1 MNNNHDPLDEIAAK
15 LTSGL
20 RLLGGL
26 KQGAEAQ
33 IHTLVEDAL
42 QQFDVVTRERME
54 VQEAMLKKARQEMD
68 ELDTALKA
76 MELRI
81 KQLEENQPNR

>member
-1 MNNNHDPLDEIAAK
+1 MTTNNHDPLDDISEKLAA
-15 LTSGL
+15 GL

-54 VQEAMLKKARQEMD
+54 VQEAMLSKAREDMVA
-68 ELDTALKA
+68 LNTALKA
-76 MELRI
+76 IETRI
-81 KQLEENQPNR
+81 KKLEQKS

>member
-1 MNNNHDPLDEIAAK
+1 MTTNNRDPLDDISDKLAA
-15 LTSGL
+15 GL
-20 RLLGGL
+20 RLLGNL

-33 IHTLVEDAL
+33 VHSLVEDAL

-54 VQEAMLKKARQEMD
+54 VQEAMLSKAREEMA

-76 MELRI
+76 MEIRV
-81 KQLEENQPNR
+81 KNLEQES

>member
-1 MNNNHDPLDEIAAK
+1 MTTNNRDPLDEISDKLAA
-15 LTSGL
+15 GL

-42 QQFDVVTRERME
+42 KQFDVVTRERME
-54 VQEAMLKKARQEMD
+54 VQEAMLSKAREEMA
-68 ELDTALKA
+68 EIDTTLKA
-76 MELRI
+76 METRI
-81 KQLEENQPNR
+81 KKLEQES